1 MENYKKYFNF
11 YWTTIKPYIW
21 LQLVVFFI
29 WILHTSLSLIS
40 PYLTKIL
47 IDYVLG
53 EKNITYLYIFIAVS
67 ISVFLIRLITGF
79 LQGVVSTKLS
89 YKLLFDLQY
98 KLFNHIQKKEM
109 SFFAKIKPGEIISR
123 ISSETGDI
131 LNLFNTTLMSFTIQ
145 IYTFIA
151 VSVIMLT
158 INASFTLIVFLS
170 IPAIILTFSFF
181 NKIFR
186 RQNKEIMDAR
196 GELINTLQENINSI
210 HTTKTHNAY
219 EYTSN
224 RFKNSIDK
232 YVKKQFKLLY
242 TTLYNSSIL
251 MTIKTIPSLLL
262 LYIGGKAVIND
273 TMTLGDLIALSS
285 YVSMLFQP
293 IDSLSSL
300 NIQLQRTLV
309 AFKRYFEIYKDALVP
324 NKEDKNSKKTIKEIN
339 AITVENISFAYN
351 EQEIIKDLS
360 ITAKKGD
367 LVIITGENGSG
378 KTTLLNI
385 LTGIYKPTKGKIYIS
400 GEEMSKIKIES
411 YTGKVGIVNQ
421 NTFLFR
427 DTIENNIKLA
437 KENIPKDYIYTL
449 AKKLSLYKFIT
460 AKEDKFGAEVV
471 ENGTNYSGGQKQK
484 IGILRALIGSPDLI
498 LLDEPSSFLDK
509 ESMGKFVKYFNSI
522 REDKII
528 FMITHDRSL
537 HSLATKIVDL

>member
-67 ISVFLIRLITGF
+67 ISVFLIRLITSF

-170 IPAIILTFSFF
+170 IPAIILTFTFF

-196 GELINTLQENINSI
+196 GELINTLQENINAI

-219 EYTSN
+219 EYTSA
-224 RFKNSIDK
+224 RFKKSIDK

-273 TMTLGDLIALSS
+273 TMSLGDLIALSS

-309 AFKRYFEIYKDALVP
+309 AFKRYFEIYKDALIP
-324 NKEDKNSKKTIKEIN
+324 NKEDKNSKKTIKEIDT
-339 AITVENISFAYN
+339 ITVDNISFAYN

-385 LTGIYKPTKGKIYIS
+385 LTGIYKPSKGKIDINS
-400 GEEMSKIKIES
+400 EEMSKIEIES

-421 NTFLFR
+421 NTFLYC
-427 DTIENNIKLA
+427 DTVENNIKLA
-437 KENIPKDYIYTL
+437 KENIPEDYLYTL

-460 AKEDKFGAEVV
+460 EKEDRFDAEVV
-471 ENGTNYSGGQKQK
+471 ENGTNYSGGQKQR

-498 LLDEPSSFLDK
+498 LLDEPSSFLDE
-509 ESMGKFVKYFNSI
+509 ESMGKFVKYINSI
-522 REDKII
+522 RDDKII
-528 FMITHDRSL
+528 FMITHDRS
-537 HSLATKIVDL
+537 